1 MLAYGWRKPV
11 YGPMKKLLNKLQD
24 GKAISVIYLFVLAYT
39 ILALVWWGV
48 LLFMQSE
55 QISRFEIQNLV
66 LRTDSV
72 AHPVE
77 YQQELA
83 RIQTTEYR
91 RTVMFIGEGIIFL
104 AIILMGGFFVYRSIY
119 KQMKLSQQ
127 QQNFMM
133 AVTHELKSPIAAAKL
148 NLETLRKH
156 RLDEEKRLKLLD
168 NTIRETNRLDQL
180 CNNILLAS
188 QMESDRYKL
197 FREDLNFSELVANG
211 VKEIKGRIATHAIQA
226 HILPDVWLNGDKF
239 MLQIALNNLVENAAK
254 YAPRNTVIDV
264 RLEEHAGLLRLIVKD
279 EGPGI
284 PVDERERI
292 FLKFY
297 RIGNENTRKAKG
309 SGLGLFLTR
318 RIVQQH
324 GGTIIVKDNVPAGA
338 CFEITWPVYSV
349 QTA

>member
-1 MLAYGWRKPV
+1 
-11 YGPMKKLLNKLQD
+11 MKKLLIKLQD

-55 QISRFEIQNLV
+55 QISRFEKQNLI

-83 RIQTTEYR
+83 RIETTENR

-104 AIILMGGFFVYRSIY
+104 AIILLGGFFVYRSIY

-148 NLETLRKH
+148 NLETLLKH
-156 RLDEEKRLKLLD
+156 RLDEEKRVKLLD

-188 QMESDRYKL
+188 QMETDRYQL
-197 FREDLNFSELVANG
+197 FREDLNLSDLIDKW
-211 VKEIKGRIATHAIQA
+211 VKEIKGRIATHSIQA

-254 YAPRNTVIDV
+254 YAPRNTAIDV
-264 RLEEHAGLLRLIVKD
+264 RLQQTGSQLKLIVTD
-279 EGPGI
+279 EGPGV
-284 PVDERERI
+284 PADERERI

-309 SGLGLFLTR
+309 SGLGLFLVR

>member
-156 RLDEEKRLKLLD
+156 RLDEEKRFKLLD

-197 FREDLNFSELVANG
+197 FREDLNFSELLVNG
-211 VKEIKGRIATHAIQA
+211 VKEIKGRIATHSIQA

-254 YAPRNTVIDV
+254 YAPKNTVIDV
-264 RLEEHAGLLRLIVKD
+264 RLEENAGQLRLVVKD

-338 CFEITWPVYSV
+338 YFEITWPVYSV

>member
-1 MLAYGWRKPV
+1 
-11 YGPMKKLLNKLQD
+11 MKKLLNKLQD

-77 YQQELA
+77 YKEELA

-197 FREDLNFSELVANG
+197 FREDLNFSELLATG
-211 VKEIKGRIATHAIQA
+211 VKEIKGRIATHSIQA

-264 RLEEHAGLLRLIVKD
+264 RLEENAGQLRLIVKD

-324 GGTIIVKDNVPAGA
+324 GGTIIVKDNVPTGA
-338 CFEITWPVYSV
+338 YFEITWPVYSV